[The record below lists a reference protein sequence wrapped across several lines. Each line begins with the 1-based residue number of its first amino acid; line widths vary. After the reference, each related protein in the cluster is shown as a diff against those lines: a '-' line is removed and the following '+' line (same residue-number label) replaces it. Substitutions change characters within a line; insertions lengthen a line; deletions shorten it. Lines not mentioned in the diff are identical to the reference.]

1 MDKMIKET
9 FHFALNMKMKFIL
22 LLLLSGVGV
31 IIAYFQPLLTRR
43 IIDDGLN
50 NREYSKVIYF
60 AGIILAATLFQQISE
75 VIQAR
80 NYCKIKNQ
88 FIQYLYKIILN
99 KLVKIDL
106 NCLDKTNSASISN
119 TLTNDISNVSLI
131 FDRST
136 LIVFNYGIITLGGI
150 IGLAYIDWYLTLI
163 VLLFIP
169 VKLIYIIKFTRRLE
183 EINTDLIKDSVQ
195 FYEWWGEN
203 IEGIK
208 EIKWWRLFD
217 RRNSLL
223 EEKQKLILNKQ
234 YSATMID
241 CYNMACD
248 NILECGVRILIY
260 GYAGYLVCNAQ
271 LSVGALLAFITY
283 TEYIIRPI
291 SVVLYVK
298 FIIAKI
304 KPSIIHLSNFLE
316 SPEEINY
323 GKLEVGDFE
332 RLEFKNVSFS
342 FDQKDVLKNCDF
354 LVNRGEK
361 VAIIGH
367 NGSGKSTLVRLI
379 LREIVPKSGKI
390 LLNERNVSDYDI
402 NDYRDTFS
410 ISSQTFFLFKDSLRN
425 NFDLKHELND
435 DDIIDR
441 SHIYIELN
449 KSIMNKMIT
458 TNGKN
463 LSGGER
469 QNVALIR
476 ALCKNGEVFLLDE
489 SDANLDKEFL
499 HKLDIM
505 LKNLKEKTVIFIT
518 HRKSDFENM
527 DAVYHLE
534 NSCLKRIK

>member
-88 FIQYLYKIILN
+88 FIQYLYKIILD

-203 IEGIK
+203 RSEERRVGK
-208 EIKWWRLFD
+208 ECRL
-217 RRNSLL
+217 
-223 EEKQKLILNKQ
+223 
-234 YSATMID
+234 
-241 CYNMACD
+241 
-248 NILECGVRILIY
+248 
-260 GYAGYLVCNAQ
+260 
-271 LSVGALLAFITY
+271 
-283 TEYIIRPI
+283 
-291 SVVLYVK
+291 
-298 FIIAKI
+298 
-304 KPSIIHLSNFLE
+304 
-316 SPEEINY
+316 
-323 GKLEVGDFE
+323 
-332 RLEFKNVSFS
+332 
-342 FDQKDVLKNCDF
+342 
-354 LVNRGEK
+354 
-361 VAIIGH
+361 
-367 NGSGKSTLVRLI
+367 
-379 LREIVPKSGKI
+379 
-390 LLNERNVSDYDI
+390 
-402 NDYRDTFS
+402 
-410 ISSQTFFLFKDSLRN
+410 
-425 NFDLKHELND
+425 
-435 DDIIDR
+435 
-441 SHIYIELN
+441 
-449 KSIMNKMIT
+449 
-458 TNGKN
+458 
-463 LSGGER
+463 
-469 QNVALIR
+469 
-476 ALCKNGEVFLLDE
+476 
-489 SDANLDKEFL
+489 
-499 HKLDIM
+499 
-505 LKNLKEKTVIFIT
+505 
-518 HRKSDFENM
+518 
-527 DAVYHLE
+527 
-534 NSCLKRIK
+534 